1 MKKITLSVAALLI
14 AGMSY
19 AQTDNDRMKENYYRT
34 LDLIDA
40 IRMDIFYGRLDQ
52 EAGNYYINELV
63 KIQNNSAIVREED
76 IKDYITRTIE
86 E

>member
-1 MKKITLSVAALLI
+1 MKKLTLSVAALLI

-19 AQTDNDRMKENYYRT
+19 AQTDNDRVNENHYRT

-40 IRMDIFYGRLDQ
+40 IRMDMFYGRLDQ
-52 EAGNYYINELV
+52 ATGNYYINELV
-63 KIQNNSAIVREED
+63 KIQNNSAIIREGD